1 MATMSKK
8 VCSSVLNTGLKYSL
22 GRNALLKI
30 AVPAAGTPSAARRHM
45 SRLVETSYKVV
56 YMIQHSV

>member
-1 MATMSKK
+1 MATISKK

-30 AVPAAGTPSAARRHM
+30 AVPAAGTPTSARRHM
-45 SRLVETSYKVV
+45 SRLVETSYEVV
-56 YMIQHSV
+56 YI